1 MFSFK
6 PGYED
11 TMKRYEAFFKCEVYD
26 RPPVNIT
33 LPSEKRIPFPE
44 KSYDNWEDKWMDIE
58 YRALE
63 QANHLE
69 NTVFLGDA
77 LPVAWPNMGPEIF
90 SAWCGCG
97 YHFGETTTWSEPC
110 IIEWEKDFKKTRL
123 DRGHPLLKK
132 TVEYTKTLIEV
143 SRDRFIVGLTDFHP
157 GGDHLAAL
165 RDPQQLC
172 IDMLENVE
180 FVKRKLDESY
190 DEYFEVYDMFYNIL
204 SSAGMPSTTW
214 LPLAHYG
221 KYYVPSNDFSCMISK
236 RDFDDIFLPGL
247 VRECEFF
254 DRTIYH
260 LDGPGALHHLDSILG
275 IEKLDA
281 VQWVCGAGNE
291 SFEKWLPVY
300 KKIQDGGKAMEI
312 FLDISNLDVLFENL
326 KPGGVWIG
334 GISGVDSI
342 EDAQYIL
349 KRVEKWA

>member
-1 MFSFK
+1 
-6 PGYED
+6 
-11 TMKRYEAFFKCEVYD
+11 
-26 RPPVNIT
+26 
-33 LPSEKRIPFPE
+33 
-44 KSYDNWEDKWMDIE
+44 
-58 YRALE
+58 
-63 QANHLE
+63 
-69 NTVFLGDA
+69 
-77 LPVAWPNMGPEIF
+77 
-90 SAWCGCG
+90 
-97 YHFGETTTWSEPC
+97 
-110 IIEWEKDFKKTRL
+110 
-123 DRGHPLLKK
+123 
-132 TVEYTKTLIEV
+132 
-143 SRDRFIVGLTDFHP
+143 
-157 GGDHLAAL
+157 
-165 RDPQQLC
+165 
-172 IDMLENVE
+172 
-180 FVKRKLDESY
+180 
-190 DEYFEVYDMFYNIL
+190 
-204 SSAGMPSTTW
+204 
-214 LPLAHYG
+214 
-221 KYYVPSNDFSCMISK
+221 MISK